1 MRTKTKNVPYTKE
14 QRAEMIKQGRRVADA
29 VLKRQPVKIEQT
41 FMTDAQGRQVP
52 ENLVKD
58 IDKKRDATVRLIA
71 AKALEQKQIL
81 TEFKEEIREQ
91 IYSFVELSAKEY
103 GVSFGG
109 KKGNISLLSFDGK
122 YKLLVSMNDNITF
135 DERLQVAREL
145 IGKCIEKWSD
155 GARSEIRV
163 LVNDAFQVDKTGKI
177 STARVL
183 GLRRLDIQD
192 KDWQKA
198 MTAITES
205 VQVTGTKQYLRIY
218 ERDANGE
225 YQMIPLDVAAL

>member
-1 MRTKTKNVPYTKE
+1 MSAQKKKAANAKE
-14 QRAEMIKQGRRVADA
+14 QR
-29 VLKRQPVKIEQT
+29 
-41 FMTDAQGRQVP
+41 FMTDSQGRQVP
-52 ENLVKD
+52 EELVKD
-58 IDKKRDATVRLIA
+58 IDKLRDQMVRRIA
-71 AKALEQKQIL
+71 DEAVKMKDVLNQ
-81 TEFKEEIREQ
+81 FKERIRDE
-91 IYSFVELSAKEY
+91 IYSFVEKSAGEY
-103 GVSFGG
+103 GVKWGG
-109 KKGNISLLSFDGK
+109 KKGNITLNTYDGK
-122 YKLLVSMNDNITF
+122 YRLLVQMNDNITF

-145 IGKCIEKWSD
+145 IGKCLNKWSD
-155 GARSEIRV
+155 GARQEIKL

-205 VQVTGTKQYLRIY
+205 IQITGTKQYLRVY
-218 ERDANGE
+218 ERDDNGE

>member
-1 MRTKTKNVPYTKE
+1 MSAQKKKAANAKE
-14 QRAEMIKQGRRVADA
+14 QR
-29 VLKRQPVKIEQT
+29 
-41 FMTDAQGRQVP
+41 FMTDSQGRQVP
-52 ENLVKD
+52 EELVKD
-58 IDKKRDATVRLIA
+58 IDKLRDQMVRRIA
-71 AKALEQKQIL
+71 DEAVKMKEVLNQ
-81 TEFKEEIREQ
+81 FKERIRDE
-91 IYSFVELSAKEY
+91 IYSFVEKSAGEY
-103 GVSFGG
+103 GVKWGG
-109 KKGNISLLSFDGK
+109 KKGNITLNTYDGK
-122 YKLLVSMNDNITF
+122 YRLLVQMNDNITF

-145 IGKCIEKWSD
+145 IGKCLNKWSD
-155 GARSEIRV
+155 GARQEIKL

-205 VQVTGTKQYLRIY
+205 IQITGTKQYLRVY
-218 ERDANGE
+218 ERDDNGE